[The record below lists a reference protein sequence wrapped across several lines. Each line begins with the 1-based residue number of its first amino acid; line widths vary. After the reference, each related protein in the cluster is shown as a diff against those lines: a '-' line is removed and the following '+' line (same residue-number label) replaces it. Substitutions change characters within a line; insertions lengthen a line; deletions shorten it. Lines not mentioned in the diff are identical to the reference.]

1 MEKVNYKDSG
11 VNIEA
16 GENAVNRIKPIV
28 KSTFNKNVLT
38 NIGGFGGLYALDL
51 TKWQEPVLVSSVDG
65 VGTKLIIAQKSGIY
79 DTVGQDLVNHCV
91 DDIFVMGATP
101 QYFLDYIGVGQLIP
115 EHIEDIISGFAKACR
130 ENGLALIGGEMAE
143 MPGIYKKED
152 FDLAGTIVGLVE
164 KKNIITGDKIV
175 EGDVVIGFK
184 STGLHT
190 NGYSLARK
198 IIFEKLNYTV
208 DTIIPNVNKTVAE
221 AFLAVHKSYYPILKK
236 WATPE
241 KIHGMAHITGGGIPG
256 NLKRSIPDG
265 LVAEIDCSKWEI
277 PELFNFMKKEG
288 NVDSYEMYRAFNMG
302 IGFNVVTTEKY
313 AEEILKETDG
323 ILIGR
328 IMKSENDE
336 KVKLI
341 NI

>member
-28 KSTFNKNVLT
+28 KSTFNQNVLT

-51 TKWQEPVLVSSVDG
+51 KKWKEPILVSSVDG
-65 VGTKLIIAQKSGIY
+65 VGTKLIIAQKSGIF

-101 QYFLDYIGVGQLIP
+101 QYFLDYIGVGELVP
-115 EHIEDIISGFAKACR
+115 KDIEDLISGFAKACR
-130 ENGLALIGGEMAE
+130 ENGVSLIGGEMAE

-152 FDLAGTIVGLVE
+152 YDLAGTIVGLVE
-164 KKNIITGDKIV
+164 KKNIITGEKIV
-175 EGDVVIGFK
+175 AGDVVIGFK

-208 DTIIPNVNKTVAE
+208 DTIIPNLNKTVAE

-265 LVAEIDCSKWEI
+265 LVAEIDCSKWER
-277 PELFNFMKKEG
+277 PELFKFLEREG

-302 IGFNVVTTEKY
+302 IGFNVVTNEKN

-323 ILIGR
+323 ILIGK
-328 IMKSENDE
+328 ILKSENNQ

>member
-1 MEKVNYKDSG
+1 LEKVNYKDSG

-16 GENAVNRIKPIV
+16 GENAVDRIKPIV

-51 TKWQEPVLVSSVDG
+51 KKWIEPILVSSVDG
-65 VGTKLIIAQKSGIY
+65 VGTKLIIAQKSGIF

-101 QYFLDYIGVGQLIP
+101 QYFLDYIGVGKLEP
-115 EHIEDIISGFAKACR
+115 KNIESIISGFAKACR
-130 ENGLALIGGEMAE
+130 ENGLSLIGGEMAE

-152 FDLAGTIVGLVE
+152 YDLAGTIVGLVE
-164 KKNIITGDKIV
+164 KKNIITGEKV
-175 EGDVVIGFK
+175 MEGDVVIGFK

-190 NGYSLARK
+190 NGYSLARN
-198 IIFEKLNYTV
+198 IIFEKLKYSV
-208 DTIIPNVNKTVAE
+208 DTIIPNMNKTVAE
-221 AFLAVHKSYYPILKK
+221 AFLAIHKSYYPILKK

-265 LVAEIDCSKWEI
+265 LVAEIDCSKWNT
-277 PELFNFMKKEG
+277 PELFKFLQKEG

-302 IGFNVVTTEKY
+302 IGFIVMANEEI
-313 AEEILKETDG
+313 AEEILRETDG
-323 ILIGR
+323 ILIGK
-328 IMKSENDE
+328 ILKSENNQ

>member
-28 KSTFNKNVLT
+28 KSTFNQNVLT

-51 TKWQEPVLVSSVDG
+51 KKWKEPILVSSVDG
-65 VGTKLIIAQKSGIY
+65 VGTKLIIAQKSGIF
-79 DTVGQDLVNHCV
+79 DTVGQDLVNHCI

-101 QYFLDYIGVGQLIP
+101 QYFLDYIGVGELVP
-115 EHIEDIISGFAKACR
+115 KDIEDLISGFAKACR
-130 ENGLALIGGEMAE
+130 ENGVSLIGGEMAE

-152 FDLAGTIVGLVE
+152 YDLAGTIVGLVE
-164 KKNIITGDKIV
+164 KKNIITGEKIV
-175 EGDVVIGFK
+175 AGDVVIGFK

-208 DTIIPNVNKTVAE
+208 DTIIPNLNKTVAE

-265 LVAEIDCSKWEI
+265 LVAEIDCSKWER
-277 PELFNFMKKEG
+277 PELFKFLEREG

-302 IGFNVVTTEKY
+302 IGFNVVTNEKN

-323 ILIGR
+323 ILIGK
-328 IMKSENDE
+328 ILKSENNQ

>member
-16 GENAVNRIKPIV
+16 GEKAVNRIKPIV

-51 TKWQEPVLVSSVDG
+51 KKWKEPILVSSVDG
-65 VGTKLIIAQKSGIY
+65 VGTKLIIAQKSGIF

-101 QYFLDYIGVGQLIP
+101 QYFLDYIGVGELNP
-115 EHIEDIISGFAKACR
+115 KNIEDIISGFAKACR
-130 ENGLALIGGEMAE
+130 ENGLSLIGGEMAE

-164 KKNIITGDKIV
+164 KKNIITGEKIV
-175 EGDVVIGFK
+175 AGDVVIGFK

-198 IIFEKLNYTV
+198 IIFEKLNYSV
-208 DTIIPNVNKTVAE
+208 DTVIPTLNKTVAE
-221 AFLAVHKSYYPILKK
+221 AFLTVHKSYYPILKN
-236 WATPE
+236 WVTPG

-265 LVAEIDCSKWEI
+265 LMAEIDCSKWER
-277 PELFNFMKKEG
+277 PEIFKFLEKEG

-302 IGFNVVTTEKY
+302 IGFNVITSEGI
-313 AEEILKETDG
+313 AEEIMKETDG

-328 IMKSENDE
+328 ILNSEDDQ

-341 NI
+341 NL

>member
-1 MEKVNYKDSG
+1 LEKVNYKDSG

-28 KSTFNKNVLT
+28 KSTFNQNVLT

-51 TKWQEPVLVSSVDG
+51 KKWKEPILVSSVDG
-65 VGTKLIIAQKSGIY
+65 VGTKLIIAQKSGIF

-101 QYFLDYIGVGQLIP
+101 QYFLDYIGVGELVP
-115 EHIEDIISGFAKACR
+115 KDIEDLISGFAKACR
-130 ENGLALIGGEMAE
+130 ENGVSLIGGEMAE

-152 FDLAGTIVGLVE
+152 YDLAGTIVGLVE
-164 KKNIITGDKIV
+164 KKNIITGEKIV
-175 EGDVVIGFK
+175 AGDVVIGFK

-208 DTIIPNVNKTVAE
+208 DTIIPNLNKTVAE

-265 LVAEIDCSKWEI
+265 LVAEIDCSKWER
-277 PELFNFMKKEG
+277 PELFKFLEREG

-302 IGFNVVTTEKY
+302 IGFNVVTNEKN

-323 ILIGR
+323 ILIGK
-328 IMKSENDE
+328 ILKSENNQ